1 MLVWYGSEKNLSRLF
16 GALVLQ
22 QLVEVSGGA
31 VELVQD
37 LDKSS
42 ALAGHLIQVLKDGMS
57 GGLPLRRVHG
67 HREPAHSQG
76 FPLNFPTEPKQR
88 LNLGEDVEQ
97 LDIQDL

>member
-1 MLVWYGSEKNLSRLF
+1 VPGSEKNLSRLF

-57 GGLPLRRVHG
+57 GGLPLRRGHG
-67 HREPAHSQG
+67 HREPPHSQG

-97 LDIQDL
+97 LDIQDF